1 MPVRDK
7 IFFSAIL
14 FFFAVLF
21 IPSLEILH
29 FLSVATLVIVSLW
42 YKPLKEKPGL
52 LKERPHVLWMIA
64 FFLLI
69 LASVAFSSHSKPAFR
84 YLDSRLPL
92 FYFPLSIGLVSVQKE
107 LRDKI
112 LLGIAVIITVAM
124 MACVGYGIYRSASLH
139 STAYLYNDAL
149 SEPVTGQQSIYSSL
163 LVNIAIY
170 IFTWFLFFKPGTR
183 NKPLI
188 VLAILFLFVA
198 SFLLASRNLMLVLYA
213 STIVFGAYYIIRQ
226 KKYLE
231 GLTLIMGLLIGIFL
245 VFKFSTK
252 TINRFKELT
261 FTQFSYG
268 QTGPESHYNMDVS
281 ADQWNGANTRLAIW
295 QCGWQLFKQQPL
307 LGVTIG
313 DKKAELMDVYR
324 SKGFTFAIRTEKNLH
339 NNYLDI
345 LVSLGIVGLLL
356 FLVGWLILPIRLA
369 WRNKDMLAVLVMV
382 TFALAMVTENYFDR
396 TLGSMLFGFFIP
408 FMLSDKTAKN

>member
-1 MPVRDK
+1 
-7 IFFSAIL
+7 
-14 FFFAVLF
+14 
-21 IPSLEILH
+21 
-29 FLSVATLVIVSLW
+29 
-42 YKPLKEKPGL
+42 
-52 LKERPHVLWMIA
+52 
-64 FFLLI
+64 
-69 LASVAFSSHSKPAFR
+69 
-84 YLDSRLPL
+84 
-92 FYFPLSIGLVSVQKE
+92 
-107 LRDKI
+107 
-112 LLGIAVIITVAM
+112 GIAVIITVAM

-188 VLAILFLFVA
+188 VLTILFLFVA

-245 VFKFSTK
+245 VFKFSPK